1 MCCLFGILDYGNTL
15 TVRQRTKMLSVLAS
29 SCEVRGTDATGIA
42 YNTDSHLTIYKRPK
56 AAHKMWFRLPM
67 DANVIMGHTRMT
79 TQGNEKFNQ
88 NNHPFYG
95 KIGNTPFALAHNGML
110 MNDDELQ
117 KKYRLPKTN
126 IETDSYVAV
135 QLLERQAD
143 LSFESMAKVAE
154 ELEGSFTLSMLDNAN
169 NVYFIKGNNPLC
181 LYYWR
186 ERNLYIYASTEEI
199 LKSAIARIPYNF
211 GIAESI
217 EINEGDMMKISP
229 SGSREM
235 SQFSLQN
242 LYAYGYY
249 GYPYRYFLD
258 EWDNVEPKETGRSYK
273 DILKSMAHTFGYTA
287 EDVDTLLAEGF
298 TLQDIEDFFYE
309 GVYC

>member
-15 TVRQRTKMLSVLAS
+15 TSRQRTKMLSVLAS

-95 KIGNTPFALAHNGML
+95 KVGNTPFALAHNGML

-199 LKSAIARIPYNF
+199 LKSALARIPYNF

-229 SGSREM
+229 SGAREV
-235 SQFSLQN
+235 SQFSLHN

-249 GYPYRYFLD
+249 GYPYRRYLD
-258 EWDNVEPKETGRSYK
+258 EGDISEKQNERSYT
-273 DILKSMAHTFGYTA
+273 DALKSMAHTFGYTA
-287 EDVDTLLAEGF
+287 EDVDTLLSDGF
-298 TLQDIEDFFYE
+298 TLEDIEDFFYE

>member
-15 TVRQRTKMLSVLAS
+15 NVRQRTKMLSVLAS

-67 DANVIMGHTRMT
+67 DANVIIGHTRMT

-95 KIGNTPFALAHNGML
+95 KVGNTPFALAHNGML

-135 QLLERQAD
+135 QLLERHTD

-169 NVYFIKGNNPLC
+169 NVYFVKGNNPLC

-186 ERNLYIYASTEEI
+186 ERNLFMYASTEEI
-199 LKSAIARIPYNF
+199 LKSALARIPYKF
-211 GIAESI
+211 GVYERI
-217 EINEGDMMKISP
+217 EINEGDIMKIS
-229 SGSREM
+229 SNGEINS
-235 SQFSLQN
+235 SQFSLHN
-242 LYAYGYY
+242 LYSCGWYGSPYSYY
-249 GYPYRYFLD
+249 LDDWYR
-258 EWDNVEPKETGRSYK
+258 EPPSKNTTYEDLLR
-273 DILKSMAHTFGYTA
+273 SMAHTFGYTA
-287 EDVDTLLAEGF
+287 EDVDALLADGF
-298 TLQDIEDFFYE
+298 APEEIEDLFCE
-309 GVYC
+309 GALC

>member
-15 TVRQRTKMLSVLAS
+15 TVRQRTKILSILAS

-56 AAHKMWFRLPM
+56 AAHKMWFRLPV

-95 KIGNTPFALAHNGML
+95 KVGGTPFALAHNGML
-110 MNDDELQ
+110 MNDEELQ

-135 QLLERQAD
+135 QLLERQTD
-143 LSFESMAKVAE
+143 LSFESMSKVAE

-169 NVYFIKGNNPLC
+169 NVYFVKGNNPLC
-181 LYYWR
+181 LYYWC

-199 LKSAIARIPYNF
+199 LKTALTRIPYDF
-211 GIAESI
+211 GIAERI

-229 SGSREM
+229 NGERETAR
-235 SQFSLQN
+235 FSLQN
-242 LYAYGYY
+242 LYAYEYY
-249 GYPYRYFLD
+249 GYPYSRYLYD
-258 EWDNVEPKETGRSYK
+258 WYDEPKSYK
-273 DILKSMAHTFGYTA
+273 DTLKSMAQTFGYTS
-287 EDVDTLLAEGF
+287 EDVDALLADGF
-298 TLQDIEDFFYE
+298 TLEDIEDFFYE
-309 GVYC
+309 GALC

>member
-135 QLLERQAD
+135 QLLERQTD

-169 NVYFIKGNNPLC
+169 NVYLIKGNNPLC
-181 LYYWR
+181 LYCWR

-199 LKSAIARIPYNF
+199 LKSALARIPYNF

-217 EINEGDMMKISP
+217 EINEGDMMKIS
-229 SGSREM
+229 SNGVWEM

-242 LYAYGYY
+242 LHAYGYY
-249 GYPYRYFLD
+249 GYPYRCFLD
-258 EWDNVEPKETGRSYK
+258 EWDDVEPKETGRSYK

-287 EDVDTLLAEGF
+287 EDVDTLL
-298 TLQDIEDFFYE
+298 
-309 GVYC
+309 

>member
-15 TVRQRTKMLSVLAS
+15 TVRQRTKALSILAA

-42 YNTDSHLTIYKRPK
+42 YNTDSHLSIYKRPK

-79 TQGNEKFNQ
+79 TQGNEKFNP

-95 KIGNTPFALAHNGML
+95 KVGNTPFALAHNGML

-135 QLLERQAD
+135 QLLERQPD

-154 ELEGSFTLSMLDNAN
+154 ELEGSFTLSMLDNEN
-169 NVYFIKGNNPLC
+169 NVYFVKGNNPLC

-199 LKSAIARIPYNF
+199 LKSALYRIPYDF

-217 EINEGDMMKISP
+217 EINEGDMMKIS
-229 SGSREM
+229 SNGARETA
-235 SQFSLQN
+235 QFSLQN

-258 EWDNVEPKETGRSYK
+258 EWDDVEPKETGRSYK
-273 DILKSMAHTFGYTA
+273 EILKSMAHTFGYTA
-287 EDVDTLLAEGF
+287 EDVDTLLAEGS

>member
-15 TVRQRTKMLSVLAS
+15 TVRQRTKVLSVLAS
-29 SCEVRGTDATGIA
+29 SCEIRGTDATGIA

-56 AAHKMWFRLPM
+56 SAHQMWFRLPM
-67 DANVIMGHTRMT
+67 NANVIMGHTRMT

-95 KIGNTPFALAHNGML
+95 KVGNTPFALAHNGML

-135 QLLERQAD
+135 QLLERQTD

-217 EINEGDMMKISP
+217 EINEGDMMKIS
-229 SGSREM
+229 SNGAREM

-249 GYPYRYFLD
+249 GYPYRWLD
-258 EWDNVEPKETGRSYK
+258 EWDIEPKETGQAYK

-298 TLQDIEDFFYE
+298 TLQDIEDFFYK

>member
-1 MCCLFGILDYGNTL
+1 LDYGNIL
-15 TVRQRTKMLSVLAS
+15 TVRQRTKVLSVLAS
-29 SCEVRGTDATGIA
+29 FCEVRGTDATGIA

-79 TQGNEKFNQ
+79 TQGNEKVNQ

-95 KIGNTPFALAHNGML
+95 KVGDTPFALAHNGML

-143 LSFESMAKVAE
+143 LSFKSMAKVAE
-154 ELEGSFTLSMLDNAN
+154 ELEGSFTLSMLDNTN

-186 ERNLYIYASTEEI
+186 DRNLYIYASTEEI
-199 LKSAIARIPYNF
+199 LKSALARIPYDF

-229 SGSREM
+229 SGARET

-249 GYPYRYFLD
+249 GYPYRWLD
-258 EWDNVEPKETGRSYK
+258 EWDIEPKETGRSYK

-298 TLQDIEDFFYE
+298 TFQDIEDFFYE